1 MGRDA
6 DGLHLQL
13 QQYWYYSSGTGT
25 VSCMS
30 LVLVG
35 IIGRPSSL
43 FSIVSA
49 GKGTVI
55 ASCSIGYPVYA
66 WAYA

>member
-13 QQYWYYSSGTGT
+13 QPYWYYSSGTGS

-35 IIGRPSSL
+35 IIGRLSSL
-43 FSIVSA
+43 FLMVSA
-49 GKGTVI
+49 GKGTAI
-55 ASCSIGYPVYA
+55 ASCSIGHPVYA